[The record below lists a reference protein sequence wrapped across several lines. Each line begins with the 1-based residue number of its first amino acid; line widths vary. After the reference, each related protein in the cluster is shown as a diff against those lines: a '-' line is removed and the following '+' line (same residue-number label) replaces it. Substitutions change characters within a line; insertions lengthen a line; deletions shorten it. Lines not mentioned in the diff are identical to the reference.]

1 MNRVAKLHFH
11 LHPFV
16 LVIIAGFGNRH
27 LEYFIQDVDGDA
39 FDRVSTLV
47 RVDAHPGKIL
57 KSTTL
62 QEFSDKLLVCHVI

>member
-27 LEYFIQDVDGDA
+27 LEYFIQDIDGDV

-47 RVDAHPGKIL
+47 RVNAHPGKIL
-57 KSTTL
+57 SQNFCNCKKATIY
-62 QEFSDKLLVCHVI
+62 FAD